1 MARSGWEGIAV
12 MAEKRFLRHE
22 SSISSQTKQNWVRYD
37 MFANVHG

>member
-12 MAEKRFLRHE
+12 MAEMTIPA
-22 SSISSQTKQNWVRYD
+22 SGIVISSQTKQNWVRYD